1 MIYFICLQ
9 ETCKKEGGNNLNT
22 QFVLSKNIRKL
33 INEKGLK
40 QKAVANRCKINERN
54 FSNMLCNR
62 QLIRPEHIPMI
73 ASALD
78 VSIDDLFKTDSK
90 E

>member
-1 MIYFICLQ
+1 M
-9 ETCKKEGGNNLNT
+9 ERSG
-22 QFVLSKNIRKL
+22 RKL

-40 QKAVANRCKINERN
+40 QKVVANRCKINEKN

-90 E
+90 NEKEDIR

>member
-1 MIYFICLQ
+1 M
-9 ETCKKEGGNNLNT
+9 ERSG
-22 QFVLSKNIRKL
+22 RKL

-40 QKAVANRCKINERN
+40 QKVVANRCKINEKN

-78 VSIDDLFKTDSK
+78 VSIDDLFKTNSK
-90 E
+90 K

>member
-1 MIYFICLQ
+1 MRR
-9 ETCKKEGGNNLNT
+9 NNIINYNSPVA
-22 QFVLSKNIRKL
+22 QNIVKIL
-33 INEKGLK
+33 NEKGLK
-40 QKAVANRCKINERN
+40 QKKIAQLAG
-54 FSNMLCNR
+54 FSEQSFCDAINGRRILK
-62 QLIRPEHIPMI
+62 IAEVKII